1 MAALLLLS
9 GIGLCIYSLSLRG
22 SAVNAGARTA
32 VTIVGI
38 AIPVLMAWGAY
49 MIYRSVFPPRA
60 RHLRLEVESPD
71 VARGGEV
78 VARLEHARPDKASDK
93 LELGLVCTEF
103 YDERKPDGHGG
114 SNRVTSQVV
123 AFEEWHPYPGGP
135 AQTVRFEVPPDAP
148 FSYRGHC
155 LSYVWRVSARLPR
168 RLRFDPA
175 VNVELTVRP

>member
-1 MAALLLLS
+1 MNS
-9 GIGLCIYSLSLRG
+9 
-22 SAVNAGARTA
+22 GARTA

-38 AIPVLMAWGAY
+38 GVLVLCVFGAY
-49 MIYRSVFPPRA
+49 GLYRVVFPPPA
-60 RHLRLEVESPD
+60 RHLRLDVENPD

-78 VARLEHARPDKASDK
+78 VARLEHARPDKASDR

-103 YDERKPDGHGG
+103 YDVRKSNGRGG

-123 AFEEWHPYPGGP
+123 AFEDWRPYDGGP
-135 AQTVRFEVPPDAP
+135 AQTVRFKLPPDAP

-155 LSYVWRVSARLPR
+155 LSYVWRVSAREPR

-175 VNVELTVRP
+175 TNVELQVRP